1 MMYKLLL
8 LLAAGAPVFTVVT
21 GLQGAV
27 LTITTEY
34 IGVVEYPCWWILIF
48 DALLLFGVFTR
59 RAWALIIVAS
69 LSFPMSLDLYTY
81 LKVAQQPTGATTVFY
96 AGHIFL
102 YAACA
107 VIGITSCKQM
117 EI

>member
-1 MMYKLLL
+1 MYKLLL

-34 IGVVEYPCWWILIF
+34 TGVVEYPCWWILIF
-48 DALLLFGVFTR
+48 DALLLFGVITR
-59 RAWALIIVAS
+59 RVWALIIATS
-69 LSFPMSLDLYTY
+69 PSFPMSLELYTY

-96 AGHIFL
+96 ASHIFL
-102 YAACA
+102 YATCA
-107 VIGITSCKQM
+107 LIGVASSCKQM

>member
-1 MMYKLLL
+1 MYKLLL
-8 LLAAGAPVFTVVT
+8 LLAAGSPVFTVVT

-34 IGVVEYPCWWILIF
+34 TGVVEYPCWWILIF
-48 DALLLFGVFTR
+48 DALLLFGVITR
-59 RAWALIIVAS
+59 RVWALIIAAA

-96 AGHIFL
+96 ASHIFL
-102 YAACA
+102 YAAC
-107 VIGITSCKQM
+107 VLIGITSCKQI